1 MERYTAVLV
10 LVLLTAAA
18 IVITLVTLLLTHTR
32 TCEKFV
38 EDEEDI
44 ELSNSG
50 SGLVKSVYSTT
61 CQVGSTQEKLG
72 VLVAANLYDGSSEAE
87 GVFSGVKPGEQVCYI
102 SHNDYVA
109 DLTKDCSKE
118 NGKLMVSG
126 LVKDV
131 RVDDLGENVGKRCA
145 VVLDAASSSFNSFID
160 LLDVGDK
167 TKAKL
172 RSDKQ
177 KYEDDIVIY
186 DQQTVILKQ
195 EKEGMDT
202 EKSAVS
208 TKIATKAAEI
218 ASLNQS
224 ITSLDLHIATLK
236 GTGFSVRHPDGRFW
250 AVIGDSDKIVLRTL
264 TDAQPLKLY
273 THTTMKNAK
282 NVDVPIFKQ
291 KEGYWALTDNTGE
304 IIGNSRALRHK
315 DYNCYMQKTIGLKSI
330 PNYWDVSWKIYIRNG
345 IVTFLTDWHGYNIG
359 YDSGRDHVCLI
370 KPGDKARTV
379 DWQVCWGGECSNT

>member
-1 MERYTAVLV
+1 MENYTAVLV
-10 LVLLTAAA
+10 LVLLTATA
-18 IVITLVTLLLTHTR
+18 IVMSLITLVLTHTR

-38 EDEEDI
+38 EDEDI

-61 CQVGSTQEKLG
+61 CQVGSTKETLG

-177 KYEDDIVIY
+177 EYEDKIVIY
-186 DQQTVILKQ
+186 DQQTASLQK
-195 EKEGMDT
+195 EKEGIDN
-202 EKSAVS
+202 EKSAVN
-208 TKIATKAAEI
+208 TKIAIKTAEI

-224 ITSLDLHIATLK
+224 INSLDLQIATLN
-236 GTGFSVRHPDGRFW
+236 GTGFSVRHPDGRYW
-250 AVIGDSDKIVLRTL
+250 AIIGESDKIVLRTL
-264 TDAQPLKLY
+264 TEAQPLKLY
-273 THTTMKNAK
+273 SHRALKTNR

-291 KEGYWALTDNTGE
+291 KDGYWALTDSKEDT
-304 IIGNSRALRHK
+304 IGSSLALRHK
-315 DYNCYMQKTIGLKSI
+315 DYNCYMQKAVGLKSI
-330 PNYWDVSWKIYIRNG
+330 PNYWDVSWKIYIRND
-345 IVTFLTDWHGYNIG
+345 IVTFLTDWHGYIIG

-370 KPGDKARTV
+370 TPGDKARTV
-379 DWQVCWGGECSNT
+379 DWRVCWGGECSNS